1 MRWRPT
7 KRVKGPHLHS
17 LFIPILLYFLSAPE
31 TDHSSLNHSR
41 PCTPTPMA
49 RLSVVLLLLLS
60 AALAAQATDDEV
72 CSDPGFK
79 PIKLKGGVPATKP
92 VAGIIAQLD
101 KRVRVEAV
109 RNDGCRVT
117 STKLEKACQKVGGW
131 WVGDSAITVGLPET
145 AHAVGGLSTQP
156 VEGSQHFEACTGS
169 PQCDA
174 DGLLPAL
181 PAAGGAQGPDPRPRR
196 HQGQRERRPH
206 RCPACGQDQ
215 VQGRHAVMLA

>member
-1 MRWRPT
+1 
-7 KRVKGPHLHS
+7 
-17 LFIPILLYFLSAPE
+17 
-31 TDHSSLNHSR
+31 
-41 PCTPTPMA
+41 MA

-117 STKLEKACQKVGGW
+117 STKLEKACQKVVRKGQTL
-131 WVGDSAITVGLPET
+131 DRDDTKASASGALIDVQLVARIKCKDGKYNVRYEARGIKAKGSYKLKNIQTRFIDVFG
-145 AHAVGGLSTQP
+145 STY
-156 VEGSQHFEACTGS
+156 V
-169 PQCDA
+169 
-174 DGLLPAL
+174 
-181 PAAGGAQGPDPRPRR
+181 
-196 HQGQRERRPH
+196 
-206 RCPACGQDQ
+206 
-215 VQGRHAVMLA
+215 